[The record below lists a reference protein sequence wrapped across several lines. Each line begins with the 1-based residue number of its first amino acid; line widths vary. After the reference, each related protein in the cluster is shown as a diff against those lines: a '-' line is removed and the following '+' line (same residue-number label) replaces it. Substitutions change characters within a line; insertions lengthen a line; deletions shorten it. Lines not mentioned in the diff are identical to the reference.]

1 VDELARQFPIVLLE
15 LIDPRYDFVVDKLPR
30 RVGNHAMLFG
40 EIFRREDLLRRP
52 LLDQE
57 RATFNELFLF
67 GYG

>member
-1 VDELARQFPIVLLE
+1 MLLE
-15 LIDPRYDFVVDKLPR
+15 LVNPRHHFVIDKLPR

-40 EIFRREDLLRRP
+40 EVFGREDLLGLP

-57 RATFNELFLF
+57 RATFYKLFLF